1 MPASQRYAQ
10 PLGWGALRDW
20 GTKLCTSAFLWSG
33 EIAMSVLSAVL
44 TGWLVFNG
52 AVFAALLSRRPR
64 PELRSRLF
72 LRVLRSDM
80 RLVRALSRTPS
91 SS

>member
-1 MPASQRYAQ
+1 
-10 PLGWGALRDW
+10 
-20 GTKLCTSAFLWSG
+20 
-33 EIAMSVLSAVL
+33 MSVLSAVL

-72 LRVLRSDM
+72 LRVLRSDHAS
-80 RLVRALSRTPS
+80 RARSVVHPS
-91 SS
+91 S